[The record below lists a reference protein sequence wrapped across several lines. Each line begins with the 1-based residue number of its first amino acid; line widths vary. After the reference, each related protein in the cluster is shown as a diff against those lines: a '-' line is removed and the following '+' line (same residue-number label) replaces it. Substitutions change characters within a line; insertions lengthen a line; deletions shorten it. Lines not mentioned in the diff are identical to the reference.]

1 MLSAIM
7 WGVLS
12 TLSFVLFFTLPDG
25 LGGPNYLL
33 LVPGLIALTASI
45 HQLTLTRDQPKR
57 RFGVSAPTAFDD
69 AVIAQT
75 EKVKYDK
82 LEEQHQM
89 LRHQSSRRRAVI
101 ELTRQHNEWK

>member
-12 TLSFVLFFTLPDG
+12 TLSFVLFFTLPDAPS
-25 LGGPNYLL
+25 GPNYLL

-45 HQLTLTRDQPKR
+45 HRLSVGRNQPR
-57 RFGVSAPTAFDD
+57 RQSVASMPAAFDD

-75 EKVKYDK
+75 EKFKLRK
-82 LEEQHQM
+82 LEEQNQM
-89 LRHQSSRRRAVI
+89 LRHQSSRRRALI
-101 ELTRQHNEWK
+101 ALTRQHNDWK